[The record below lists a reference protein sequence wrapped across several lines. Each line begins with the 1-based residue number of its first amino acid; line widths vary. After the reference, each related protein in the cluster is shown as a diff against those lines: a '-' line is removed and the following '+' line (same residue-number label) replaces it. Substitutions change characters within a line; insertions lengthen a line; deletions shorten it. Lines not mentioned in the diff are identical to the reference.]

1 MTRLRYERCLD
12 SSHGGAKGTRTPDLL
27 VANET
32 RYQLRHSPAD
42 RVADQH
48 RDFTTVRQ
56 RRTLAFP
63 RQQLGL
69 ARVMPMTVR
78 RR

>member
-1 MTRLRYERCLD
+1 
-12 SSHGGAKGTRTPDLL
+12 
-27 VANET
+27 
-32 RYQLRHSPAD
+32 
-42 RVADQH
+42 VADQH

-63 RQQLGL
+63 RQKLGL